1 MKLKTILKLALRC
14 FAILVLCNCFVSGMR
29 LLSFL
34 FLSSDAREMQMDEVY
49 VELARSILGLIFG
62 IGVFRFADRLTA
74 VFGKDYDFDE
84 KLEVMG
90 SSSMFAAIYA
100 VFGVWLIVFSVP
112 DLLEEI
118 IRLQTSYYGA
128 AVNDINT
135 AILKYSIAGDL
146 SRVIIGVALIKF
158 PVNMRNWMPPLNRW
172 KTMLEG
178 TKEIAGKTTEEYNA
192 WGGEW
197 MIFPVIEETIL
208 RLAVTFTRNH

>member
-1 MKLKTILKLALRC
+1 MLRHTRAVQLFC
-14 FAILVLCNCFVSGMR
+14 IRHEAFVVPFPE
-29 LLSFL
+29 L
-34 FLSSDAREMQMDEVY
+34 DAREMQMDEVY

-128 AVNDINT
+128 AVNDNNT

-158 PVNMRNWMPPLNRW
+158 RNWMPPLN
-172 KTMLEG
+172 KMED
-178 TKEIAGKTTEEYNA
+178 NA
-192 WGGEW
+192 
-197 MIFPVIEETIL
+197 
-208 RLAVTFTRNH
+208 